1 MTTHTNVPAGWY
13 ADPQGTPDLLRW
25 WDGARWTEHTHPGGP
40 GQGQEQARAQ
50 AQGEPAAGQQ
60 DQARAA
66 AQDQAKA
73 SPQARP
79 AFQVP
84 GEEQTDRPGAQPQA
98 GVQPHPGDRQQTAG
112 QPHPGPGAQPQAD
125 AGARAGGFGQAA
137 GQGAQPQPQPHPQPQ
152 PQPFGQDGTPYGQGQ
167 PQPMGG
173 QPAGGPAVGGQPMP
187 QSYGYPQQ
195 GPDAAAPVGVPQQ
208 AGFVPGGPGTGS
220 LFTEPVLVVNQ
231 KAKLIEMTNEYAV
244 FDQHGNAIGTVVQVG
259 QSTAK
264 KVLRLVSS
272 LDQYMT
278 HKLEIRDA
286 YGQPQLVLTRPAK
299 FIKSKVLVE
308 RPDGQPVGEI
318 VQQNAIGKINFA
330 LVVNGQQIGAI
341 KAENWRAWNF
351 AIVDHADTEIARIT
365 KTWEGLAKT
374 MFTTAD
380 NYVLQIHQ
388 QLPDPLL
395 SLVVATALTV
405 DTALKQDAR
414 GFG

>member
-1 MTTHTNVPAGWY
+1 MTNANIPAGWY
-13 ADPQGTPDLLRW
+13 ADPQGTPHQLRW
-25 WDGARWTEHTHPGGP
+25 WDGSQWTEHTHPGQQAAAPAQSQAPQPGPHQVQQAPAQQATQQPPQQQMPQQFAPQQSAQAP
-40 GQGQEQARAQ
+40 GQA
-50 AQGEPAAGQQ
+50 PY
-60 DQARAA
+60 
-66 AQDQAKA
+66 
-73 SPQARP
+73 
-79 AFQVP
+79 
-84 GEEQTDRPGAQPQA
+84 
-98 GVQPHPGDRQQTAG
+98 
-112 QPHPGPGAQPQAD
+112 PGPQQGGAPH
-125 AGARAGGFGQAA
+125 GQA
-137 GQGAQPQPQPHPQPQ
+137 
-152 PQPFGQDGTPYGQGQ
+152 
-167 PQPMGG
+167 
-173 QPAGGPAVGGQPMP
+173 
-187 QSYGYPQQ
+187 YGYPQQ
-195 GPDAAAPVGVPQQ
+195 APGQHAPGQPMPGQPMQQPYGQQPMAGQPGGNPAAVQQQVQQKAGV
-208 AGFVPGGPGTGS
+208 APGGPGGGT

-231 KAKLIEMTNEYAV
+231 KAKLIEVTNEYSV
-244 FDQHGNAIGTVVQVG
+244 FDQHGNTLGAVVQVG

-264 KVLRLVSS
+264 KVLRVVSS

-299 FIKSKVLVE
+299 IIKSKVIVQ
-308 RPDGQPVGEI
+308 RPDGSPVGEI

-330 LVVNGQQIGAI
+330 MMVNGQQIGAI

-374 MFTTAD
+374 MFTSAD

>member
-1 MTTHTNVPAGWY
+1 M
-13 ADPQGTPDLLRW
+13 PQGQPY
-25 WDGARWTEHTHPGGP
+25 A
-40 GQGQEQARAQ
+40 QGQ
-50 AQGEPAAGQQ
+50 PQQ
-60 DQARAA
+60 
-66 AQDQAKA
+66 
-73 SPQARP
+73 PY
-79 AFQVP
+79 
-84 GEEQTDRPGAQPQA
+84 G
-98 GVQPHPGDRQQTAG
+98 
-112 QPHPGPGAQPQAD
+112 
-125 AGARAGGFGQAA
+125 
-137 GQGAQPQPQPHPQPQ
+137 QPQ
-152 PQPFGQDGTPYGQGQ
+152 PQPFPQQ
-167 PQPMGG
+167 PQQHQPGPGQQPGMGQQPGG
-173 QPAGGPAVGGQPMP
+173 QPIP
-187 QSYGYPQQ
+187 QAYGYPQQ
-195 GPDAAAPVGVPQQ
+195 GPGPGAGDPAQVQRQVHQQ
-208 AGFVPGGPGTGS
+208 AGVAPTGPGGGS

-231 KAKLIEMTNEYAV
+231 KAKLIEMTNEYSV
-244 FDQHGNAIGTVVQVG
+244 FDQNGNTIGSVVQVG

-330 LVVNGQQIGAI
+330 MVVNGQQIGAI

-351 AIVDHADTEIARIT
+351 AIVDHAEQEIARIT

-395 SLVVATALTV
+395 SLVIATALTV

>member
-1 MTTHTNVPAGWY
+1 MTTNSNVPPAGWY
-13 ADPQGTPDLLRW
+13 ADPQGTPDQLRW
-25 WDGARWTEHTHPGGP
+25 WDGARWTEHTHQGS
-40 GQGQEQARAQ
+40 GQGQATGQTQQQAPGTGQDQNQ
-50 AQGEPAAGQQ
+50 AQGQGQGQQ
-60 DQARAA
+60 YGQPQQQASGQ
-66 AQDQAKA
+66 AQQHGQPQHQQGQHHQHAQA
-73 SPQARP
+73 
-79 AFQVP
+79 
-84 GEEQTDRPGAQPQA
+84 PGAQPM
-98 GVQPHPGDRQQTAG
+98 
-112 QPHPGPGAQPQAD
+112 PQ
-125 AGARAGGFGQAA
+125 
-137 GQGAQPQPQPHPQPQ
+137 AQPQPQPYGQGAPQQQPYAQPQPQ
-152 PQPFGQDGTPYGQGQ
+152 PQPQPVGQPPYPGGQ
-167 PQPMGG
+167 PQ
-173 QPAGGPAVGGQPMP
+173 A
-187 QSYGYPQQ
+187 YGYPQQ
-195 GPDAAAPVGVPQQ
+195 
-208 AGFVPGGPGTGS
+208 PGGAPAGPGGGS
-220 LFTEPVLVVNQ
+220 LFSEPVLVVNQ
-231 KAKLIEMTNEYAV
+231 KAKLIEMTNEYSV
-244 FDQHGNAIGTVVQVG
+244 FDQNGNTVGSVVQVG

-351 AIVDHADTEIARIT
+351 AIVDHADQEIARIT

>member
-1 MTTHTNVPAGWY
+1 MTQANIPAGWY
-13 ADPQGTPDLLRW
+13 ADPQGTPHQLRW
-25 WDGARWTEHTHPGGP
+25 WDGARWTEHTHPG
-40 GQGQEQARAQ
+40 QQAPSPAPNQAPQQAPHQQPAQQQSAPQQSAPQQQAPQQAAQQYAQQQAPQQMSPQYAPQQQPAQ
-50 AQGEPAAGQQ
+50 APQQGGM
-60 DQARAA
+60 
-66 AQDQAKA
+66 
-73 SPQARP
+73 
-79 AFQVP
+79 
-84 GEEQTDRPGAQPQA
+84 
-98 GVQPHPGDRQQTAG
+98 
-112 QPHPGPGAQPQAD
+112 
-125 AGARAGGFGQAA
+125 
-137 GQGAQPQPQPHPQPQ
+137 
-152 PQPFGQDGTPYGQGQ
+152 PYGQ
-167 PQPMGG
+167 
-173 QPAGGPAVGGQPMP
+173 

-195 GPDAAAPVGVPQQ
+195 APGQPAQQPYPQQMTGQPGMPPAGVPQQ
-208 AGFVPGGPGTGS
+208 TQQPAGAAPGGPGGGS

-231 KAKLIEMTNEYAV
+231 KAKLIEVTNEYGV
-244 FDQHGNAIGTVVQVG
+244 FDQHGNALGAVVQVG

-264 KVLRLVSS
+264 KVLRVVSS

-299 FIKSKVLVE
+299 IIKSKVIVE

-330 LVVNGQQIGAI
+330 IMVNGRQIGAI

-351 AIVDHADTEIARIT
+351 AIVDHTDAEVARIT

-380 NYVLQIHQ
+380 NYVLQIHR